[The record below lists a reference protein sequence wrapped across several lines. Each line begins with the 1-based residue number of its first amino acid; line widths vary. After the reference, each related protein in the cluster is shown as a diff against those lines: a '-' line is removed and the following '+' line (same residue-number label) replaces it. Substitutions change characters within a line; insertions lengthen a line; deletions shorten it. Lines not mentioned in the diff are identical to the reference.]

1 MAERFYADVIYI
13 VLGVQIEASFVG
25 PLPRSKRNYRHCG
38 RFQVS
43 PDFSMASI
51 QTARGMEV

>member
-1 MAERFYADVIYI
+1 MPMSFI
-13 VLGVQIEASFVG
+13 VLAVQTEASFVG
-25 PLPRSKRNYRHCG
+25 PLPRSMRNYRHCG
-38 RFQVS
+38 SFQVS